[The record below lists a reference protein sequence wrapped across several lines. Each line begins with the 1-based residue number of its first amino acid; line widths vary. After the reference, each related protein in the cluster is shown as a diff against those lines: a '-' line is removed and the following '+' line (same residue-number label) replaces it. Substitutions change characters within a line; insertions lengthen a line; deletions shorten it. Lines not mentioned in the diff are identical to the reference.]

1 MKQHRA
7 RPVTLSGVVVAIA
20 VLASLVAAACGG
32 STATEVE
39 RAVSIVNGELVPD
52 TIHVTVDD
60 KVVLIAQSD
69 ESGLLRVGGY
79 EVKGQLVPGQVTE
92 LRFTAFERRSTGNSM
107 DAGVPIYFKSD
118 TEREIQ
124 VGLIDVA
131 FKGKLGR
138 GTGFK

>member
-1 MKQHRA
+1 MKRHLV
-7 RPVTLSGVVVAIA
+7 RPTNLSGIIVAIA
-20 VLASLVAAACGG
+20 VLIGLLAAACGG
-32 STATEVE
+32 GGASEME
-39 RAVSIVNGELVPD
+39 HPVSIVNGELVPD
-52 TIHVTVDD
+52 TIQVTVDD

-69 ESGLLRVGGY
+69 QSGLLRVGGY
-79 EVKGQLVPGQVTE
+79 EVKAQLVPGQVTE

-107 DAGVPIYFKSD
+107 DAGVPIYFKPE

-124 VGLIDVA
+124 VGLIEMA